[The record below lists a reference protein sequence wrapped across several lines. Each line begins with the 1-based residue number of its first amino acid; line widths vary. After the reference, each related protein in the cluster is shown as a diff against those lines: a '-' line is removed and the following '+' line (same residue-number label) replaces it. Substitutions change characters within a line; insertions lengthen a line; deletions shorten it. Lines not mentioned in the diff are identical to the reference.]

1 MAFSANYFS
10 QEDPEKTKNTNY
22 FLPDTEGSKVLS
34 STVFKET
41 VERYA
46 VRSGK
51 SYEEAYKEV
60 VRIGPENIFLSDY
73 NSPTVDLI
81 DKAIKENYDFVKLQ
95 EEQSKYTDNT
105 KTVLESKD
113 SADLARDLTEEDM
126 FKDPLWKTT
135 IIMDRVRKGFANATP
150 EEGVV
155 GSAFSFVGAV
165 ASEMTVGAFNDLL
178 NTIGLNVG
186 REARG
191 KEAYK
196 LLTEAQSLEEVDKII
211 SDLVTYAKQYGYT
224 GGGNPLLMTSE
235 LISVLSAGESE
246 YPVVNTALNVLT
258 SGTVWKGIGAIGDAI
273 TARKASQAIDY
284 VDLNAA
290 VKGTEGGNT
299 ATAVALKTEGTT
311 ARVSDHA
318 EYDAMRI
325 IKTSPDSAID
335 VTVKPTDAFEKAK
348 DIEYSLRIRKSFIE
362 DISKRYANDDVA
374 IQDEITRVVKE
385 TLSDY
390 ARITDTAVAN
400 VSIEDLEKIPAPVI
414 TKGKVKTKKVN
425 SAAYADEGLYDKAIR
440 YVMDLPEDKTFS
452 VTKLSKSLGFEKR
465 EEAFA
470 FISRMR
476 AEKIISGSNAKLVD
490 TFEEAVKL
498 KKPVE
503 VSPVEE
509 AVTPSVN
516 IKGEPVFTVE
526 DALLNNRYAVANFVK
541 SDGTLFKNRSDAE
554 KIVSTY
560 GQGEVVQTTGGF
572 YIKYRSAISLKDSA
586 PPTKVGSGLKSFYTE
601 REAIR
606 SLGPVLNYFSRGKQT
621 TSRFLQSSYILGM
634 KKSSAILSQYA
645 DVLKKSFL
653 KLSSKDQEAI
663 DKVLTH
669 LRDEDSFSRST
680 FYDELEFAMKF
691 AQLNGGRTATKEIIE
706 GYDDLVKFFNTVFI
720 VEADKALKRVVADK
734 GFYANFRGKGGY
746 VVFRTTKTPE
756 FVYDTDSGKTLKGS
770 ELNNRPVYE
779 LFDDAGINTD
789 KGYARFVVGSIE
801 NSRPVRHDDVY
812 GFTPGSSRIFDD
824 FSFIGIQDN
833 IVQDI
838 SGEMRKARPI
848 TAILGTTKNEVDK
861 AVKEVEILR
870 TAYLDKTI
878 TDEAFEELVKKNNGF
893 DPAFVSA
900 SSAKSGKQAFSEWM
914 EAHQLSMDR
923 PLKVVSRKDSLDK
936 VSTEGDY
943 LYEDSLYKNLNPVS
957 GKKARVSFGYGNGSL
972 YKNSTALDTL
982 PRLWSSSQHYL
993 GRRNYEKMAV
1003 EGFLKGAEEAG
1014 VIVGKPVS
1022 NKRNL
1027 MDRLLNTEIDTST
1040 IAGRKFAIEQK
1051 VLKDRL
1057 AVDRE
1062 NTVVGVYDNFVNF
1075 MGEKLTNISIS
1086 GKTPDFIKNNRYFKS
1101 LREYSTSD
1109 VNSRDPYAF
1118 IRGMTFHPNFGFLN
1132 PDSAIIQASGVINA
1146 ATRTN
1151 PAEAARAVS
1160 LYKAVRG
1167 VLINP
1172 TEENIKEVFKRSLA
1186 ANLVSDE
1193 KEFREI
1199 VNYLRDSGWLQ
1210 IHDNVALGSAQSV
1223 RVTKPG
1229 LYRQALGNASSFGY
1243 REGNILNHIVST
1255 NIAYRE
1261 FRAIPKNKNLDI
1273 TKGFGKTEFERFM
1286 AYRVE
1291 DLSGSMSMASAAPW
1305 QRGLPS
1311 LALQYMSQPIRA
1323 TEDMFIGRLNPNER
1337 ALFLTQQLALFG
1349 ASGTVPTAIGASY
1362 LLDGL
1367 WNKEEKPMDRDLYTT
1382 VRWGLLDYTLSNLI
1396 GEYTSMSNRLAPGV
1410 AILDLVKNMYYGKFT
1425 EVISGPSGNIY
1436 YNWFT
1441 SGKDLFESSFNAL
1454 VVLANTGELQLGLV
1468 ADDFEKA
1475 LRKTIRT
1482 ADIGLRSYYLYQY
1495 GEYTRKDG
1503 DKFPV
1508 NYPSITALS
1517 NLLGIPLQDQT
1528 LFFEAIDLKKN
1539 ADAYLRSIGD
1549 DVERLHKARAD
1560 AYAEGRFEE
1569 YHSYSREIEV
1579 LLLPLDKRDK
1589 DKIIRTRLRGND
1601 STSNTLDF
1609 IFRNLGSEAARQLDL
1624 AIEKSKENK

>member
-1 MAFSANYFS
+1 MAFSDNYFR
-10 QEDPEKTKNTNY
+10 QEDPEKVKNTNY

-34 STVFKET
+34 NTVFKET

-60 VRIGPENIFLSDY
+60 VRTGPENIFLSDY
-73 NSPTVDLI
+73 TPPTVDIL

-95 EEQSKYTDNT
+95 EEQSKYTDNI

-135 IIMDRVRKGFANATP
+135 IIMDRVRKNFANATP
-150 EEGVV
+150 EEGIV
-155 GSAFSFVGAV
+155 GSAFSFIGAV

-191 KEAYK
+191 EEAYK

-211 SDLVTYAKQYGYT
+211 LDLVSYAKQYGYT
-224 GGGNPLLMTSE
+224 GSGNPFLMTSE

-258 SGTVWKGIGAIGDAI
+258 SGTVWKGVGAIGDAV
-273 TARKASQAIDY
+273 TAKKASQAIDY

-348 DIEYSLRIRKSFIE
+348 DIEYSLRVKKSFIE
-362 DISKRYANDDVA
+362 DISKRYAGDDVA

-390 ARITDTAVAN
+390 AKITDTAVAN
-400 VSIEDLEKIPAPVI
+400 VSIEDLEKITAPVA
-414 TKGKVKTKKVN
+414 TKGKPKKV
-425 SAAYADEGLYDKAIR
+425 SPAAYADESFYDKVIR
-440 YVMDLPEDKTFS
+440 YVIDLSEDEIFS
-452 VTKLSKSLGFEKR
+452 VTKIAKDLGLEKR
-465 EEAFA
+465 EEVFP
-470 FISRMR
+470 FINRMKV
-476 AEKIISGSNAKLVD
+476 EKIVSGTGAKLVN
-490 TFEEAVKL
+490 TFEEALKL
-498 KKPVE
+498 KKPME
-503 VSPVEE
+503 APVKE
-509 AVTPSVN
+509 AATSAVN
-516 IKGEPVFTVE
+516 VKGEPVFTVE

-560 GQGEVVQTTGGF
+560 GQGEVVETTGGF

-586 PPTKVGSGLKSFYTE
+586 PSTKVGSGIKSFYTE

-606 SLGPVLNYFSRGKQT
+606 SLGPLLNYFSRGKQT

-691 AQLNGGRTATKEIIE
+691 AQLNGGRTATKEIVE
-706 GYDDLVKFFNTVFI
+706 GYDDLVRFFNTVNI
-720 VEADKALKRVVADK
+720 VQADKALKRVVADK

-779 LFDDAGINTD
+779 LFDDAGISTD
-789 KGYARFVVGSIE
+789 KGYTRFVVGSIE

-812 GFTPGSSRIFDD
+812 GFTPGNSRIFDD
-824 FSFIGIQDN
+824 FSFIGVQDN

-838 SGEMRKARPI
+838 SGEMRNARPI
-848 TAILGTTKNEVDK
+848 TAILGKTKNEVDK

-870 TAYLDKTI
+870 TTYLDKAI
-878 TDEAFEELVKKNNGF
+878 TDEAFEELVKKHNGF

-900 SSAKSGKQAFSEWM
+900 SSVKAGKQAFSEWM

-923 PLKVVSRKDSLDK
+923 PLKVVSRKDSIGK

-943 LYEDSLYKNLNPVS
+943 LYEDSLYKNLNPAS

-982 PRLWSSSQHYL
+982 PRLWSSSQYYL
-993 GRRNYEKMAV
+993 GRRDYEKMAV
-1003 EGFLKGAEEAG
+1003 EGFLKGAKEAG
-1014 VIVGKPVS
+1014 VIVGGPVS

-1075 MGEKLTNISIS
+1075 MGEKLTDIAVSDS
-1086 GKTPDFIKNNRYFKS
+1086 KLAKAIKNNRYFKS

-1109 VNSRDPYAF
+1109 VNSRDPYSF
-1118 IRGMTFHPNFGFLN
+1118 IRGLTFHPNFGFLN
-1132 PDSAIIQASGVINA
+1132 PDSAIIQASGVLNA

-1151 PAEAARAVS
+1151 PAEAARATS
-1160 LYKAVRG
+1160 LYMSMRG

-1172 TEENIKEVFKRSLA
+1172 TEENIKEVFKRSFA

-1193 KEFREI
+1193 KEFKEI

-1229 LYRQALGNASSFGY
+1229 LYGQALLNASAFGY

-1305 QRGLPS
+1305 QKGFPS
-1311 LALQYMSQPIRA
+1311 LAMQYLSQPIRA

-1337 ALFLTQQLALFG
+1337 ALFLTQQLALYG

-1396 GEYTSMSNRLAPGV
+1396 GEYTAMSNRLASGT
-1410 AILDLVKNMYYGKFT
+1410 AILDTVKNMYYGKFT

-1454 VVLANTGELQLGLV
+1454 VVLANTEELQGGLV

-1503 DKFPV
+1503 DKIPV
-1508 NYPSITALS
+1508 NYPSVTAMS

-1539 ADAYLRSIGD
+1539 ADAYLTSIGD

-1560 AYAEGRFEE
+1560 AYAEGKFEE

-1589 DKIIRTRLRGND
+1589 DKIIKTRLRGND
-1601 STSNTLDF
+1601 STSNTLDY

-1624 AIEKSKENK
+1624 SIEKSKENK